1 MTDQTLGAVVV
12 GTSFGCITHVRALR
26 EAGFSVR
33 ALVGRD
39 PARTAERARR
49 YAIPVATTSLPEAL
63 ALAGVDAV
71 AVATPPHSHRGLVLE
86 AIAAGKH
93 VLCEKPFARNVL
105 EAHEMLGA
113 AEAAGIVHL
122 LGTEFRFATAQALAA
137 RAIAAGGIGEP
148 RLATL
153 ALYAPVLA
161 APEAEVP
168 AWWAQREEGGGWL
181 GAFGSH
187 GIDQVRQTL
196 GEFSGVSAGLSCVSE
211 GQRSADDSYTVHFRL
226 ASGAQGVLQSS
237 ASVWGRFL
245 SVTQFAGTHGALWLQ
260 GDEVWLADRA
270 GARRLPVPDD
280 LALGAPVPPSPEGLD
295 SAYGQMH
302 VSGIDFRP
310 YVRLYQA
317 FRDCLL
323 GVPLPSDPKP
333 ATFVDGVAGMAVL
346 DAIRE
351 SSATQRWV
359 ELSES
364 SAAR

>member
-1 MTDQTLGAVVV
+1 
-12 GTSFGCITHVRALR
+12 
-26 EAGFSVR
+26 
-33 ALVGRD
+33 
-39 PARTAERARR
+39 
-49 YAIPVATTSLPEAL
+49 
-63 ALAGVDAV
+63 
-71 AVATPPHSHRGLVLE
+71 
-86 AIAAGKH
+86 
-93 VLCEKPFARNVL
+93 
-105 EAHEMLGA
+105 
-113 AEAAGIVHL
+113 
-122 LGTEFRFATAQALAA
+122 
-137 RAIAAGGIGEP
+137 
-148 RLATL
+148 
-153 ALYAPVLA
+153 
-161 APEAEVP
+161 
-168 AWWAQREEGGGWL
+168 
-181 GAFGSH
+181 
-187 GIDQVRQTL
+187 
-196 GEFSGVSAGLSCVSE
+196 
-211 GQRSADDSYTVHFRL
+211 VHFRL

-317 FRDCLL
+317 FRDRIL

-351 SSATQRWV
+351 SSTTQRWV